1 MTNIYVIEDD
11 ADFATMLVEF
21 LEEEPDLKI
30 IGRATTEEEAHDFFR
45 SGRLSEV
52 DCILLDLKLP
62 RTSGDR
68 DASTRVGLGILE
80 HLRVQEKFFRTVL
93 IVTSSQLPE
102 DGERAMTG
110 GCDGYL
116 CKHAAPDE
124 IMNLVD
130 ELKLAMRGD
139 ILIVPRQMRY
149 VFLREGLS
157 AKEAKLMELLDR
169 GYTWSQVATE
179 LGYRN
184 GSVAATVGYR
194 VFDKLLS
201 IQEQEEQSDD
211 SKRAKALERWRARSK
226 PRPREAQTTTE

>member
-1 MTNIYVIEDD
+1 MTNILVIEDD
-11 ADFATMLVEF
+11 AEFASTLAEF

-30 IGRATTEEEAHDFFR
+30 IHKAGTEEEAQEFFR
-45 SGRLSEV
+45 SGRLNEI
-52 DCILLDLKLP
+52 DCVLLDLKLP
-62 RTSGDR
+62 KHKGDR

-93 IVTSSQLPE
+93 IVTSSQLQE
-102 DGERAMTG
+102 DGERAMSG

-139 ILIVPRQMRY
+139 ILVVPRQMRY

-157 AKEAKLMELLDR
+157 AKEAKLMELLDK
-169 GYTWSQVATE
+169 GLTWAQVAVE
-179 LGYRN
+179 LSYRN
-184 GSVAATVGYR
+184 ASVAATVGYR

-201 IQEQEEQSDD
+201 IQEQEENSDE

-226 PRPREAQTTTE
+226 PRPREAVE

>member
-1 MTNIYVIEDD
+1 MTNILVIEDD
-11 ADFATMLVEF
+11 VEFASTLAEF

-30 IGRATTEEEAHDFFR
+30 VHKATTEEEAQDFFR
-45 SGRLSEV
+45 SGRLSEI
-52 DCILLDLKLP
+52 DCVLLDLKLP
-62 RTSGDR
+62 RNKGDR
-68 DASTRVGLGILE
+68 DANTRVGLGILE
-80 HLRVQEKFFRTVL
+80 HLRIQEKFFRTVL
-93 IVTSSQLPE
+93 IVTSSQLQE
-102 DGERAMTG
+102 DGERAMSG

-169 GYTWSQVATE
+169 GLTWSQVAAE

-184 GSVAATVGYR
+184 ASVAATVGYR

-201 IQEQEEQSDD
+201 IQEQEENSDE
-211 SKRAKALERWRARSK
+211 SKRAKALELWRARSK
-226 PRPREAQTTTE
+226 RRPREAVD